1 MTGKTKVVRIST
13 IHNGIVTW
21 VELYKINTESP
32 KAINKDLW
40 ESLIRHINPVKVSG
54 KAPPQSPAT
63 KNDKLIEMLVLLKKY
78 GITFRISHDLK
89 SFDVDPVYFANK
101 DWDNFVQKIS

>member
-1 MTGKTKVVRIST
+1 MAGKTKVVRIST

-21 VELYKINTESP
+21 IELYKINTESS
-32 KAINKDLW
+32 KAIYNDLW
-40 ESLIRHINPVKVSG
+40 ESLIHHIDPETLNG
-54 KAPPQSPAT
+54 KKKPAT
-63 KNDKLIEMLVLLKKY
+63 KNDKLIEMLVLLKRH

>member
-1 MTGKTKVVRIST
+1 MTEKTKVVRIST
-13 IHNGIVTW
+13 MHNGRVTW
-21 VELYKINTESP
+21 VELYKINTESQ
-32 KAINKDLW
+32 KAIHNDLW
-40 ESLIRHINPVKVSG
+40 ESLIDHINPVKVSG

-63 KNDKLIEMLVLLKKY
+63 KNEKLVEMLVLLKKH
-78 GITFRISHDLK
+78 GITFRIGHNLK